1 MFSNVLRS
9 SLVAL
14 AASAATV
21 QAAATF
27 VNCSADQQSVLT
39 NAAALGHTMI
49 SDAFM
54 YVNIASPSMFM
65 AEL

>member
-14 AASAATV
+14 AASAAAV

-27 VNCSADQQSVLT
+27 NNCSAEQQTVLT
-39 NAAALGHTMI
+39 NAATDGQGMLG
-49 SDAFM
+49 DGLM
-54 YVNIASPSMFM
+54 YVNIASPIYVHG
-65 AEL
+65 